1 MGGSARLLYSSQ
13 RRIFSWDLEVGF
25 LEVGLER
32 QAEGAHIEGAVS
44 FFEKAARANII
55 FAYDVFG

>member
-1 MGGSARLLYSSQ
+1 MVMDVWLLYNCQ

-25 LEVGLER
+25 WEIGLEK
-32 QAEGAHIEGAVS
+32 QADGAHIEGAVS